1 MTLTRFITPFSTALD
16 TAGVTLPGAKLY
28 FYISGTATPQNTYS
42 DDALT
47 IPNTNP
53 VVSDAAGLF
62 SNIYL
67 IDGAEYKVVLTD
79 ADGNQVWTADPV
91 ESGVEQAALSSTIA
105 NIAAL
110 RSFAATNGLVDL
122 LVYVRGY
129 YTDNDGGGGFFQ
141 VTNTSPGADNG
152 GTIVWSNTTG
162 FYYIRQTYGAP
173 YSVRWFGAK
182 GDGSTNDATTIN
194 ATLNAAYAAG
204 FQAVYFP
211 VGTYGISTKL
221 TFKADFLGADQTGT
235 LIKAL
240 SGFAGGYL
248 LDFNTDVGQARQMEN
263 ITWDLRSLGS
273 GSVVTTFGSSS
284 AGGGGGSFLTV
295 GNNIRILSSSST
307 KAAFAMASSI
317 SEPGALAFSTW
328 INLAIS
334 APRCISLGNNQ
345 NNILF
350 LNGEVDN
357 ATGGVS
363 VPVETASGANNI
375 SFIGTAFE
383 FVDAAMAFFN
393 IGTGHVVFDNCFVE
407 STSNIVNT
415 PWLFLCNQTGSRAD
429 PETRLFIRALSL
441 NYNYTGVDVDAAI
454 IAVTVDNTA
463 AVIRANYNQYIDIDG
478 IHVSTGGGLPPSTL
492 FNIYNAA
499 NADTGPLVLTIENV
513 DRFDLSLCRTGSTA
527 AAFNKVQLRG
537 HWFGINLN
545 HTGTIPA
552 PGNRLT
558 WTWQLPAA
566 NFTG

>member
-1 MTLTRFITPFSTALD
+1 MSGFRYSTPYQTALD
-16 TAGVTLPGAKLY
+16 SAGVTLPGALLY
-28 FYISGTATPQNTYS
+28 FYQSGTATPLASYS
-42 DDALT
+42 DAALSL
-47 IPNTNP
+47 PNTNP
-53 VVSDAAGLF
+53 VVSDAGGLF
-62 SNIYL
+62 PNIFL
-67 IDGAEYKVVLTD
+67 QSGVDYKVILKD
-79 ADGNQVWTADPV
+79 ADGNQLWQADPV
-91 ESGVEQAALSSTIA
+91 SGGGATIA
-105 NIAAL
+105 IETVATIAAL
-110 RSFAATNGLVDL
+110 RALSVSSDTLTSII
-122 LVYVRGY
+122 YVRGY
-129 YTDNDGGGGFFQ
+129 YADNDGGEGFFLC
-141 VTNTSPGADNG
+141 TNQNPGADNG
-152 GTIVWSNTTG
+152 GTIIRSNTAG
-162 FYYIRQTYGAP
+162 FYYLRSTDLAS
-173 YSVRWFGAK
+173 YSVKWFGAK
-182 GDGSTNDATTIN
+182 GVGTDDVTAISAALD
-194 ATLNAAYAAG
+194 AAYGVG
-204 FQAVYFP
+204 FNAIYFP
-211 VGTYGISTKL
+211 IGTYGISSKL
-221 TFKADFLGADQTGT
+221 AFKADLLGADQTGV
-235 LIKAL
+235 IIQAL
-240 SGFAGGYL
+240 SGFSMGYM
-248 LDFNTDVGQARQMEN
+248 LDFNVAVGQGRQMEN

-273 GSVVTTFGSSS
+273 GSAVTTFGSSS

-307 KAAFAMASSI
+307 KAAFTMASSI

-328 INLAIS
+328 TNLCIS
-334 APRCISLGNNQ
+334 SPRCISLGNNQ
-345 NNILF
+345 NNVLF
-350 LNGEVDN
+350 LNGEMDN

-363 VPVETASGANNI
+363 VPIETASGANNI

-383 FVDAAMAFFN
+383 FVDAATAFFN